1 MAGPSSLLIG
11 ARFSL
16 SGRRIDLLA
25 AHWVRRAGL
34 MSQVRVYQ
42 FSVYDGWNDELR
54 LSSRWA
60 TREAIE
66 GIKVGIIHEH
76 TGMLI
81 DQARLDEN
89 GMTERGFEP
98 PKSDVG
104 EGQMSSRVIELT
116 RGIRR
121 PLPTQ
126 NDDS

>member
-1 MAGPSSLLIG
+1 LRSPGG
-11 ARFSL
+11 TL
-16 SGRRIDLLA
+16 SPAEL
-25 AHWVRRAGL
+25 V

-66 GIKVGIIHEH
+66 RIRVGIIQEH
-76 TGMLI
+76 TGTLI

-98 PKSDVG
+98 SKSDVG
-104 EGQMSSRVIELT
+104 EGRMSSRVVELT

-121 PLPTQ
+121 PISKQ

>member
-1 MAGPSSLLIG
+1 
-11 ARFSL
+11 
-16 SGRRIDLLA
+16 
-25 AHWVRRAGL
+25 
-34 MSQVRVYQ
+34 MSQVKVYQ

-66 GIKVGIIHEH
+66 RIRAGIIQEH
-76 TGMLI
+76 TGTLI
-81 DQARLDEN
+81 NQARLDEN